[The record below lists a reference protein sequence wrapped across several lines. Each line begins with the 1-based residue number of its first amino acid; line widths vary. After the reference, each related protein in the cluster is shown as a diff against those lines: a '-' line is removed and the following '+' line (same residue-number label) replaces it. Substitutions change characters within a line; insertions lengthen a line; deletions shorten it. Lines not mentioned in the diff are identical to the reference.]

1 MTSAPFLLGQLLML
15 ISLPLSAIAVPVDS
29 IRPIRDGCRSKAAC
43 IGTDNLFGQVPLR
56 TAVGRPM
63 RLFKR

>member
-1 MTSAPFLLGQLLML
+1 ML
-15 ISLPLSAIAVPVDS
+15 ISMPLSAIAMPVDS

-43 IGTDNLFGQVPLR
+43 IGTNSLLGQVPLR

>member
-1 MTSAPFLLGQLLML
+1 MTSAPVLLGQLLML
-15 ISLPLSAIAVPVDS
+15 ISLPLSSIAMPVDS

-43 IGTDNLFGQVPLR
+43 IGTGTLFGHVPLR

-63 RLFKR
+63 LLFKR